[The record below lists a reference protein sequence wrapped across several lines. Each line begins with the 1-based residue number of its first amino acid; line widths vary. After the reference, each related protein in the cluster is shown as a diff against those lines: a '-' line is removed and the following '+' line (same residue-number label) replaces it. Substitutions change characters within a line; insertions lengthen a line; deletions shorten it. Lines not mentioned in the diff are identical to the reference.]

1 MFLQPEEG
9 LRQEV
14 MFSVRNHKGW
24 GSKCQ
29 GGHEEAL
36 ATPVTDHNT
45 ETGSW
50 KLRFKGT
57 EGVTGFFSQHE
68 ACRKHEQ
75 EGTGQGRG
83 VLKQFWSW
91 LLVPAEE

>member
-14 MFSVRNHKGW
+14 MFSVRSHKGW

-57 EGVTGFFSQHE
+57 EGVTGFLVNMKRAVSMS
-68 ACRKHEQ
+68 KKEQ
-75 EGTGQGRG
+75 DKGE
-83 VLKQFWSW
+83 VS
-91 LLVPAEE
+91 

>member
-14 MFSVRNHKGW
+14 MFSVRIHKGW

-57 EGVTGFFSQHE
+57 EGVTGFLVNMKRAVSMS
-68 ACRKHEQ
+68 KKEQ
-75 EGTGQGRG
+75 DKGE
-83 VLKQFWSW
+83 VS
-91 LLVPAEE
+91 